1 MELNRGESVTGALHQ
16 VLVGLGGD
24 AKGKR

>member
-1 MELNRGESVTGALHQ
+1 LNRGESVTGALHQ